1 MSNKKSFATLVM
13 RKTTYKL
20 IKNQCYIAL
29 IVATFAWFV
38 FDFAVLLAS
47 LYGAFIALS
56 GSLIS
61 SWRIS
66 RAGRVGINEKQ
77 QGYIEIYLG
86 AIQRYI
92 LTLVLFAIGIGGLQ
106 LSAIAM
112 IVTFSIEQLAYLFI
126 DVDTRNEI
134 KSYNQN

>member
-1 MSNKKSFATLVM
+1 MSNKMSFAAKVM
-13 RKTTYKL
+13 RKTTYNL

-29 IVATFAWFV
+29 SVAILAWV
-38 FDFAVLLAS
+38 FFDPTVLLAS

-61 SWRIS
+61 SWRIT
-66 RAGRVGINEKQ
+66 RAGVIGISEKQ

-92 LTLVLFAIGIGGLQ
+92 LTLVLFALGIGALH
-106 LSAIAM
+106 LPAVPMIAIFAL
-112 IVTFSIEQLAYLFI
+112 EQIAYLFI
-126 DVDTRNEI
+126 TVDTGNKSNI
-134 KSYNQN
+134 K

>member
-1 MSNKKSFATLVM
+1 MSNKNSFATLVM
-13 RKTTYKL
+13 RQTTYKL

-29 IVATFAWFV
+29 FVATLAWVIFNPT
-38 FDFAVLLAS
+38 VLLAS

-61 SWRIS
+61 SWRII
-66 RAGRVGINEKQ
+66 RAGNTGKDEKQ

-92 LTLVLFAIGIGGLQ
+92 LTLVLFAIGIGGLH

-112 IVTFSIEQLAYLFI
+112 IVTFAIEQFAYLFI
-126 DVDTRNEI
+126 DVDTRN
-134 KSYNQN
+134 KSKNYNQY

>member
-1 MSNKKSFATLVM
+1 MSFAALVM
-13 RKTTYKL
+13 RKATYNL

-29 IVATFAWFV
+29 FLAILAMLV
-38 FDFAVLLAS
+38 FNSTVFLAF

-61 SWRIS
+61 SWRIT
-66 RAGRVGINEKQ
+66 RAGTVGQFEMQ

-92 LTLVLFAIGIGGLQ
+92 LTLVLFAIGIGFLH
-106 LSAIAM
+106 LPAVAIIGA
-112 IVTFSIEQLAYLFI
+112 FAIEQLAYLFI
-126 DVDTRNEI
+126 DVDTGSEV
-134 KSYNQN
+134 KSYN